1 MIATLVVESLAVFQG
16 ITESEA
22 VVLLKAL
29 GSALIAGALVLLTHS
44 CDVVQFGGS

>member
-1 MIATLVVESLAVFQG
+1 MIATLVAQSLGLFRG

-22 VVLLKAL
+22 IVLAKAL

-44 CDVVQFGGS
+44 CDIVQFGGQ